1 MSLAR
6 SPRRLKVRS
15 VQPCWRCCLS
25 ISDMYPQLLLD
36 HVSEFGPEGSAFTD
50 AAFGNKRQL
59 WPRGGDKPWQK
70 RVNLPSLNPEW
81 HYSFA
86 MCESHTRK
94 LPQSRGKW
102 DKIALEEALGMS
114 QLLVS
119 SCQELQESHPV
130 KDKDLDGKVIAQF
143 LSGDLNF
150 ELELQSALSEKEERL
165 STLRIERHPCLNAGD
180 AGQ

>member
-1 MSLAR
+1 MSQNSGQKGQPLQTQRLAINA
-6 SPRRLKVRS
+6 S
-15 VQPCWRCCLS
+15 
-25 ISDMYPQLLLD
+25 
-36 HVSEFGPEGSAFTD
+36 FGPAVGISP
-50 AAFGNKRQL
+50 GKN
-59 WPRGGDKPWQK
+59 G
-70 RVNLPSLNPEW
+70 LPSLNPEW

-119 SCQELQESHPV
+119 SCQELQESHPI